1 MQAVVVE
8 RGRREE
14 GSLQRENGRNER
26 ALRFEVEVD
35 PHDNYT
41 CHVYKGLLFQPNMK
55 STEIQQI
62 QNDHTLYALGMLC

>member
-1 MQAVVVE
+1 MQTGVVE
-8 RGRREE
+8 RGGREE
-14 GSLQRENGRNER
+14 GSLQRENGCNER
-26 ALRFEVEVD
+26 ALRFEVEVS

-41 CHVYKGLLFQPNMK
+41 GHVYKGLLFQANVK